1 MLARYGGD
9 QLTVHAPCWW
19 HRINHL
25 ERMLSQERCRNEFP
39 DARVQQAI
47 AIMGDKGYERV
58 QIERF
63 LRAANGNIPLAFRY
77 LRKTGIPRGVVVP
90 PDPVLPPD
98 CVGEVFIRR
107 PNRGNPPQFMFSSNH
122 ATELVRTMTYFAQQ
136 YVEYQG
142 LTGHALREVP
152 DGVILSQIISQSL
165 QRKSALRIDQF
176 RIPSLFD
183 TLEYPHTRLTFCE
196 YAAILFFSRDE
207 MQPGAYSTYT
217 MLNSTMNFIVTGRL
231 TSADY
236 VRRIRHPFIMLFYS
250 ALYKCPRVRDIL
262 RIGEI
267 SPGMRYLHRF
277 MVVNQRTYDL
287 YKDQP
292 LGLISFYCFQ
302 SFSFR
307 LARDNIFPFTNP
319 TGDKDCII
327 LLRVEINANT
337 SARLMSHY
345 SDLET
350 ENEAIALP
358 CVPYQ
363 ILEKQEFNDQQ
374 QFKTE
379 IFNGS
384 GFNYTDN
391 FHPGIREYLIVT
403 VSEQRYGVA
412 MQGRSNPL
420 FGGK

>member
-47 AIMGDKGYERV
+47 AIMGDKGYERD

-152 DGVILSQIISQSL
+152 DGVILSQII
-165 QRKSALRIDQF
+165 
-176 RIPSLFD
+176 
-183 TLEYPHTRLTFCE
+183 
-196 YAAILFFSRDE
+196 FSRDE